1 MSRCRITHYRWRLS
15 RLQRIAFPDGPS
27 RGRRHNLLT
36 LNLDI
41 LSLVFSELYPTEA
54 LQVAKTCRAAHAL
67 ALPYVLTEVTITHRG
82 PDWSPEED
90 HLVLFCAYML
100 ADATRRLPLLKC
112 LRIESRSFRSLSGS
126 CISLI
131 EGAANS
137 LRDYSTA
144 QHLVPILRLSTNL
157 RELSFQDAEEV
168 FRAVPKIPDAIIEL
182 TGLNVIQFRGVH
194 RQTTE
199 VLSRMR
205 SRPRTVDCYDD
216 GRDPGCWPDYGPIP
230 LGKTRF
236 LHNFTA
242 SLVTLKLH
250 GRCEII
256 CDIEPDTVWSEVRS
270 LDLGSHVINCPSGF
284 AAFSRAFPQLR
295 CLRLS
300 GYSIYT
306 RPISVVLEEGHFPYL
321 DFVTTC
327 CPIAIGRTIR
337 RLEFHTLQS
346 SLVQHTSVTEFL
358 RLSSPVVLAC
368 EGDSWMLQCVQAA
381 TIPSLRFLQLFAMG
395 YDALSGGLTQR
406 LRYLLVRGP
415 YLPFVE
421 RDRVALTLLNVE

>member
-1 MSRCRITHYRWRLS
+1 
-15 RLQRIAFPDGPS
+15 
-27 RGRRHNLLT
+27 
-36 LNLDI
+36 
-41 LSLVFSELYPTEA
+41 

-306 RPISVVLEEGHFPYL
+306 RPISSGCWPYL
-321 DFVTTC
+321 DFVSTIS
-327 CPIAIGRTIR
+327 PMPVVRTVR
-337 RLEFHTLQS
+337 RLELHNSADRVPFYVQEHTCE
-346 SLVQHTSVTEFL
+346 EFL
-358 RLSSPVVLAC
+358 RLSAPVVLAC
-368 EGDSWMLQCVQAA
+368 GADEEILQSIHAA
-381 TIPSLRFLQLFAMG
+381 AIPSLRFLQLFFYPITRGSLPERHAVHM
-395 YDALSGGLTQR
+395 QHI
-406 LRYLLVRGP
+406 LVRIR
-415 YLPFVE
+415 LPPKSFVLGHSIFTQLCH
-421 RDRVALTLLNVE
+421 RLGHGLPKVEGHTTPCRHDVHQRCI